1 MFVANHRSNLD
12 TFLLISLIPGLRGM
26 AKKSL
31 FSNLFFAPIMLLAGF
46 VPVEKGNL
54 KDFRQGIDLLK
65 TKILNKNFSALVFPE
80 TTRCQ
85 KNAKG
90 IQKLSDAVF
99 LAAIESQALVVPI
112 IIQGSDQVLGR
123 GDFLL
128 NPYNPIQIT
137 IFDAIQSSDFKTPT
151 ELSSFVKNYFLERIP
166 CN

>member
-31 FSNLFFAPIMLLAGF
+31 FSNPFFAPMMHLAGF
-46 VPVEKGNL
+46 VPVKKGNL
-54 KDFRQGIDLLK
+54 NDFRKGIDLLK
-65 TKILNKNFSALVFPE
+65 TKILNKNFAALVFPE

-85 KNAKG
+85 KNAMG
-90 IQKLSDAVF
+90 LQKFSDAVF
-99 LAAIESQALVVPI
+99 LAAIESQALIVPI

-123 GDFLL
+123 GDLLL
-128 NPYNPIQIT
+128 NPYKPIQMI
-137 IFDAIQSSDFKTPT
+137 ICDAVQSSEFKTPT
-151 ELSSFVKNYFLERIP
+151 ELSNFIRNYFLERML